1 LPEIFIHDDDILES
15 CKNNSSILSNIGLD
29 MLSQSTVSRHVS
41 KNMEGI
47 AENPMVENQE
57 DVTVA

>member
-1 LPEIFIHDDDILES
+1 
-15 CKNNSSILSNIGLD
+15 

-57 DVTVA
+57 EVTVA